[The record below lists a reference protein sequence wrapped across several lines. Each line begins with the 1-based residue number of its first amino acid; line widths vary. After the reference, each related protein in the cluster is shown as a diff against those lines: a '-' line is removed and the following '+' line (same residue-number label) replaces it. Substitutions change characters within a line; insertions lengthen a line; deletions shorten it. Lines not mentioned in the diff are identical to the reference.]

1 MSSPLLVLFLRG
13 GADGL
18 SLLAPVGD
26 PAYASRSPL
35 ALTEGDVLAAAEG
48 FGLHPR
54 LVALHRRFGEGSVA
68 LVPAIGIPEMSR
80 SHFDAQ
86 HRVESAIGAHSPPS
100 TTGWLG
106 RHLAAGGAEAPN
118 PWRGVSFGQAGL
130 PHLLAGTVDAIAG
143 TSLGALSPTGRRRDD
158 PDARRMALVYEQ
170 LLEQMWEAA
179 PDGDLRTAAL
189 SGLAAAE
196 SAAELEPAMTEGPS
210 QVPGLADTVAV
221 LGAGLGTEVAVL
233 NLGGWDTHT
242 SQGVLDG
249 AFAALAGSLDQAI
262 DAALTAEPALTVV
275 VFSEFGRRVAPNS
288 SGGCDHG
295 RGGTAILAGP
305 AVSGGLKGDW
315 PGLASLDEGDV
326 AVVNDLRVLMAEVTA
341 AVLGR
346 DPEQVLDEVPA
357 AQLDLF
363 R

>member
-18 SLLAPVGD
+18 SLLAPLGD
-26 PAYASRSPL
+26 PTYAGRGPL
-35 ALTEGDVLAAAEG
+35 ALPESDVLAVGAG

-54 LVALHRRFGEGSVA
+54 LASLHRRFGEGSVA

-86 HRVESAIGAHSPPS
+86 YRVESAIGPDSSPS

-106 RHLAAGGAEAPN
+106 RHLAAGESEAPN

-130 PHLLAGTVDAIAG
+130 PHLLAGTIDAIAG
-143 TSLGALSPTGRRRDD
+143 TSLAALSPTGRQRDD
-158 PDARRMALVYEQ
+158 PTARRMALVYRQ

-189 SGLAAAE
+189 SGL
-196 SAAELEPAMTEGPS
+196 SAAEAATAVEPTTADGATS
-210 QVPGLADTVAV
+210 VPGLADTVAV
-221 LGAGLGTEVAVL
+221 L
-233 NLGGWDTHT
+233 NIGGWDTHT
-242 SQGVLDG
+242 SQGVLEG
-249 AFAALAGSLDQAI
+249 AFAGLARSLDQAI
-262 DAALTAEPALTVV
+262 DAALGAVPELTVV
-275 VFSEFGRRVAPNS
+275 AFSEFGRRVAPNS

-295 RGGTAILAGP
+295 RGGVAIVAGP
-305 AVSGGLKGDW
+305 TVAGGLKGDW
-315 PGLASLDEGDV
+315 PGLGALDEGDV
-326 AVVNDLRVLMAEVTA
+326 PVVNDLRVLMAEVTA

-346 DPEQVLDEVPA
+346 DPEQILDEVPA
-357 AQLDLF
+357 AQLGLF